1 MDLKPERY
9 KIEIA
14 PGGNILPVM
23 AGWKQFPGLEGA
35 IYYYWGFPKNPVN
48 DWLVTEY
55 KKKNNGAPPDFFVAG
70 GMAAALAIVEA
81 VKKAKSTDTEKLI
94 AAMEG
99 MSFETPK
106 GTMTF
111 RKEDHQAL
119 QAMYHWRM
127 KQSPP
132 DNTDLL
138 ELVREIPANELK
150 LPIKNKR

>member
-1 MDLKPERY
+1 VSVLTGEPEYLDPLKDESPNGWIVTGYPWYGIQTPEHKAFFLAYQGKY
-9 KIEIA
+9 KDHPRLGSVVGYSTIQSLA
-14 PGGNILPVM
+14 
-23 AGWKQFPGLEGA
+23 EG
-35 IYYYWGFPKNPVN
+35 IR
-48 DWLVTEY
+48 
-55 KKKNNGAPPDFFVAG
+55 
-70 GMAAALAIVEA
+70 
-81 VKKAKSTDTEKLI
+81 KAKSTDTEKLI

-119 QAMYHWRM
+119 QVMYHWRM
-127 KQSPP
+127 KKDPP

-138 ELVREIPANELK
+138 ELVREIPADELK